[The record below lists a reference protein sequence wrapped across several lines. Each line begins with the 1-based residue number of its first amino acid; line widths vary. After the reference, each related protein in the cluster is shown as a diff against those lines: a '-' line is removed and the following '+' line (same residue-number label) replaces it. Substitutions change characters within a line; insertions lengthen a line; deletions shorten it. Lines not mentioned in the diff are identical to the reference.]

1 MNNTDSETSALRR
14 VLLVTKYTRL
24 EQYVDQ
30 RCQAELR
37 TLGAFE
43 QALRSPEAWTREF
56 TERLLAE
63 RGIAG
68 KEREAIPEYYL
79 KKFCEHYRGLAH
91 VTSALDAHE
100 QDIGSLNVFPFKDY
114 LRLIAPA
121 EDMVRR
127 KLLSGYS
134 LAIIAAGDE
143 TFKAMAFDL
152 EDALCVSVKTAESSA
167 GFFSSCT
174 GEDFPARLED
184 LVARRYS
191 TDDYYPVETMRN
203 GLPLDARTLA
213 EVSLHHSVERWN
225 SSVRFR
231 LSDGQYSAEH
241 TVSSGLVVSPLLGV
255 HGWIENEVHDLR
267 RFRQDYQAAVS
278 CAMSG
283 HEPCVAWAVRSP
295 RDREARQYGFTP
307 RLDIDV
313 LSPATLCVGD
323 EASDTVKPGE
333 RLTFK
338 PAEEPVRIVRF
349 RRGRE
354 E

>member
-30 RCQAELR
+30 HCQAELR

-43 QALRSPEAWTREF
+43 QALRSPEAWTRDFAE
-56 TERLLAE
+56 ELLAG
-63 RGIAG
+63 RGISG
-68 KEREAIPEYYL
+68 KEREAIPGYYL
-79 KKFCEHYRGLAH
+79 QKFVEHYRGMAH
-91 VTSALDAHE
+91 VYSALDARH
-100 QDIGSLNVFPFKDY
+100 QDIGSLSILPFREY
-114 LRLIAPA
+114 LRLVAPA

-134 LAIIAAGDE
+134 LAVIAAGDE
-143 TFKAMAFDL
+143 TFKTMAFDL

-174 GEDFPARLED
+174 GEDFPGRLED

-191 TDDYYPVETMRN
+191 TEEYYPVETLRN
-203 GLPLDARTLA
+203 GFPLDARTLA
-213 EVSLHHSVERWN
+213 EVSLRHSAERWN

-267 RFRQDYQAAVS
+267 RFRQDYRAAVS

-313 LSPATLCVGD
+313 LSPATLCIGD
-323 EASDTVKPGE
+323 EASDAVKPGE